1 MGHVV
6 RFFTTGF
13 PFSSV
18 GVDHSFSWTGGI
30 LAGLPRS
37 RFVECRF
44 PGVILTADSGG
55 PRNDQE
61 NHRDVRGRA
70 NSYFLGN
77 VQLHFPRESSKRSR
91 EKCRG
96 FSSAV
101 APHRHQPS
109 REKPYAIM
117 CTTILWK
124 PVTPENGPG
133 MCSCK
138 RAEIVDVIMA
148 GSFAIRQS
156 KTLLAAML

>member
-1 MGHVV
+1 LNSDVDV
-6 RFFTTGF
+6 S
-13 PFSSV
+13 SSV
-18 GVDHSFSWTGGI
+18 SY
-30 LAGLPRS
+30 GL
-37 RFVECRF
+37 
-44 PGVILTADSGG
+44 I
-55 PRNDQE
+55 
-61 NHRDVRGRA
+61 
-70 NSYFLGN
+70 
-77 VQLHFPRESSKRSR
+77 HFPRESSKRSR

-138 RAEIVDVIMA
+138 RAEFVDDIMA
-148 GSFAIRQS
+148 GSFTIRQS
-156 KTLLAAML
+156 KTILARSVALEKHSDGCPKSVLNAVMGNPEMVVSHR